1 MIPGPIGAE
10 VMRVIVAVRV
20 VKRSISQSDADRHSP
35 APGRPSSTEV
45 ALQPPDLGIRGLLS
59 GALVDRAW
67 VSLGSIPAVQAIGH
81 GFKQIFDRRG
91 LCALAPG
98 AIKKLPAIGLATWMD
113 RRQVAQLTE
122 NDLEGDR
129 QPDWSAMVVVLE
141 HRD

>member
-20 VKRSISQSDADRHSP
+20 VKRSISQSDANRNSP

-67 VSLGSIPAVQAIGH
+67 VSLGSQAV
-81 GFKQIFDRRG
+81 
-91 LCALAPG
+91 
-98 AIKKLPAIGLATWMD
+98 
-113 RRQVAQLTE
+113 RQ
-122 NDLEGDR
+122 
-129 QPDWSAMVVVLE
+129 
-141 HRD
+141 